1 MCALWEEA
9 GEGQV
14 LDSSV
19 MPMGSMDGVPGLQLC
34 SGPASKLSQTLG
46 SELAEEGS
54 LPSK

>member
-46 SELAEEGS
+46 SELAEGS